1 MNKKFFIIN
10 LNLKKVIKNEIFFKI
25 VGRVLFISI
34 MASFIY
40 FISTQVSSTVW
51 IWLIGILFIEYIFYK
66 K

>member
-1 MNKKFFIIN
+1 MNR
-10 LNLKKVIKNEIFFKI
+10 IFLKI

-34 MASFIY
+34 MASLIY
-40 FISTQVSSTVW
+40 FITTQVSSTVW

>member
-1 MNKKFFIIN
+1 MKGLKMNEKFS
-10 LNLKKVIKNEIFFKI
+10 KI

-34 MASFIY
+34 MPSLIY
-40 FISTQVSSTVW
+40 FITTQASSTVW